1 MIKTLFLIALFTIA
15 GLYIVVWGLAVLR
28 SRRTDEHPDGYRLE
42 RSRPTLWQTFIG
54 FFTNFLDT
62 LGIGSFATTTS
73 MFKLARMVPDEQV
86 PGTLNVGHA
95 LPTITEACI
104 YITIVQVSLRTL
116 LIMIAAS
123 VLGAWLGAGIVSR
136 WPRRTI
142 QISMG
147 FALLAAAGLMVLR
160 HLNLIAAL
168 GSGASLGLDGYL
180 LWAGC
185 FGNFVLGALM
195 TIGIGLYA
203 PCMALVYMLGMQPLA
218 AFPIMMGSCAFLMP
232 VGSVQ
237 FIRAKRYNL
246 RAALG
251 LTLGGIPGV
260 LLAAYL
266 VKSLPLQ
273 YIVWLVVT
281 VVVYTAVRMLH
292 SARTERFAVRP
303 AAANV

>member
-1 MIKTLFLIALFTIA
+1 MFKTLFLIALSSISAAYVVSWLLMARKRIQAEKLA
-15 GLYIVVWGLAVLR
+15 GKPPEPVK
-28 SRRTDEHPDGYRLE
+28 
-42 RSRPTLWQTFIG
+42 PTLFQAFIG
-54 FFTNFLDT
+54 FFANFLDT

-73 MFKLARMVPDEQV
+73 IFKLSRMVPDEKV

-95 LPTITEACI
+95 LPTITEAFI
-104 YITIVQVSLRTL
+104 YITIVQVSIPTL
-116 LIMIAAS
+116 LIMIVAA
-123 VLGAWLGAGIVSR
+123 VLGAWFGAGIVVR

-147 FALLAAAGLMVLR
+147 LALLAVAGLMASRQLE
-160 HLNLIAAL
+160 LIDAL
-168 GSGASLGLDGYL
+168 GTGSSLGLEGYL
-180 LWAGC
+180 LWIGAA
-185 FGNFVLGALM
+185 GNFFLGALM

-237 FIRAKRYNL
+237 FIRNNRYSL

-266 VKSLPLQ
+266 VKSLPLE
-273 YIVWLVVT
+273 YIVWLVVA
-281 VVVYTAVRMLH
+281 VVVYTATRMLH
-292 SARTERFAVRP
+292 SARAERLTPIRTDV
-303 AAANV
+303 